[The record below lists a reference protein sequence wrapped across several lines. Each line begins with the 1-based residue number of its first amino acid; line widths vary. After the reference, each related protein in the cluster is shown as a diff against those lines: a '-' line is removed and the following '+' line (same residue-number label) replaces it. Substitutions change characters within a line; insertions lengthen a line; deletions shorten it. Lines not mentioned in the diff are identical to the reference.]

1 MLREGGT
8 NILRHADPSAVEIT
22 LRADGVTM
30 VNDGAPEDAEIR
42 EGSGLAGMRERLD
55 GEARLDVRREGGTFT
70 LDVRFDPP
78 GGPR

>member
-30 VNDGAPEDAEIR
+30 VNDGAPEGAEVR
-42 EGSGLAGMRERLD
+42 EGSGLAGMRERLED
-55 GEARLDVRREGGTFT
+55 EATLEVRREDGTFT
-70 LDVRFDPP
+70 LDVRFTPT
-78 GGPR
+78 GGSR

>member
-1 MLREGGT
+1 M
-8 NILRHADPSAVEIT
+8 EIT

-55 GEARLDVRREGGTFT
+55 GEARLDVHREGGTFT